1 MAVGYLLII
10 NKLLI
15 LFFESVT
22 EVLYVGDDFHISLN
36 YLSCIAISWV
46 WLDIDDIRVKTMLLI
61 PHQNLLSNQRA
72 LDKSILCFSTLYFSF
87 HFFLVFLV
95 QLDLFLNCKQFI
107 SRKHSN
113 LEFIVCL
120 FHILQT
126 FSLSC
131 PIFTRLF
138 PITILLS
145 VSVLSLCMS
154 FLILHVT
161 SLRRL
166 LTPSIMGINCP

>member
-1 MAVGYLLII
+1 
-10 NKLLI
+10 
-15 LFFESVT
+15 
-22 EVLYVGDDFHISLN
+22 
-36 YLSCIAISWV
+36 
-46 WLDIDDIRVKTMLLI
+46 MLLI

-72 LDKSILCFSTLYFSF
+72 LDKSILCFSTLYFSL

-120 FHILQT
+120 FHTFQT

-166 LTPSIMGINCP
+166 LTPSIMGINCPQSLNNYSQLFKISCVRRKGVSLVSSLIHHVLEFL